1 MKPIVCALLRLVS
14 TVVRSRLS
22 LQLEIVALRHQLAVY
37 QRTTKRLQISS
48 GDRTLWSWLASRWS
62 GWGDALFFV
71 QTGTVIAWHRER
83 FRDHWTE
90 LSKHGKPG
98 RPPVSKEIR
107 ALIRKMSEASIS
119 WGSPR
124 IVGEL
129 RKLGI
134 DVAKSTVEKYRVRSR
149 KPPSPAWKAFLN
161 NHVRDL
167 VSIDFFVVPTVRNK
181 VLFVLVVLAHHRRRV
196 VHFNVKEHPTT
207 QWTGQQI
214 IEAFPW
220 DTAPKYLL
228 RDRDAIYGSQFQKRV
243 QSMGIEEVLTAP
255 RSPWQNAFVERVI
268 GSIRR
273 DCLDHVVVLNDRH
286 LKRILMSD
294 FKYYHCWRTHLSL
307 GMDSPESRLVQRA
320 DLGKVVQ
327 FPEVGG
333 LHHYYERLA
342 A

>member
-1 MKPIVCALLRLVS
+1 M
-14 TVVRSRLS
+14 
-22 LQLEIVALRHQLAVY
+22 
-37 QRTTKRLQISS
+37 
-48 GDRTLWSWLASRWS
+48 
-62 GWGDALFFV
+62 
-71 QTGTVIAWHRER
+71 IAWQRKR
-83 FRDHWTE
+83 FRDHWAK
-90 LSKHGKPG
+90 LSKHGRPG
-98 RPPVSKEIR
+98 RPTVSEEIK
-107 ALIRKMSEASIS
+107 ALIRRMSAANPG

-149 KPPSPAWKAFLN
+149 KPPSPTWKAFLN
-161 NHVRDL
+161 NPVRDL
-167 VSIDFFVVPTVRNK
+167 VAIDFFVVPTVRNK
-181 VLFVLVVLAHHRRRV
+181 VLFVLVVLAHQRRRV
-196 VHFNVKEHPTT
+196 VHFNVTEHPTAR
-207 QWTGQQI
+207 WTGQQI

-243 QSMGIEEVLTAP
+243 KSMGIEEVLSAP

-286 LKRILMSD
+286 LKRILTSY
-294 FKYYHCWRTHLSL
+294 FNYYHCWRTHLSL
-307 GMDSPESRLVQRA
+307 GMDSPESRSVQSPE
-320 DLGKVVQ
+320 LGKVVQ

-333 LHHYYERLA
+333 LHHHYERVA